1 MIDDIQSAWLN
12 VARRLQASAA
22 KQDGTAIIS
31 VKIVVSGVNP
41 VFWTEPE
48 VVKLEPKARAETII
62 RTILE

>member
-1 MIDDIQSAWLN
+1 MIDDLQPAWLN
-12 VARRLQASAA
+12 VARRLQSAAA

-48 VVKLEPKARAETII
+48 IVKLEPKAKGAEII
-62 RTILE
+62 KFILD